1 MEDNI
6 PTEKITLTGYHS
18 KKQPCIIYLGF
29 CALCIVAGII
39 ILLLAEGDNKYG
51 CIVYFLFVILC
62 VFGLKNELKQP
73 EILLQVIDDKYII
86 FYTDKGK
93 KVVDLYAVSTIHYWR
108 AAFGLRIVFY
118 KEFGSISFS
127 GFLQDSREIK
137 EYLLNL
143 FEKHHIEVVSR
154 YSKH

>member
-1 MEDNI
+1 MEDNF

-62 VFGLKNELKQP
+62 VFGLKNELKHP
-73 EILLQVIDDKYII
+73 EILLQVIDD
-86 FYTDKGK
+86 
-93 KVVDLYAVSTIHYWR
+93 
-108 AAFGLRIVFY
+108 
-118 KEFGSISFS
+118 
-127 GFLQDSREIK
+127 
-137 EYLLNL
+137 
-143 FEKHHIEVVSR
+143 
-154 YSKH
+154 